1 MRAQRGNGYGVY
13 VKGKST
19 TRVSSGTRC
28 PHWSTLGR
36 KHVDNHGE
44 SPMAHGLPS
53 GLLVHLL
60 RKIPTTRLFNSSG
73 ITQTD
78 DQPWSRV
85 RVKIV
90 GGILDL
96 AGITFYMRMGWSCH
110 VPAHGVRPQLMHIKL
125 KQLCCARVLLALCGS
140 VSASNNIGYMLHMCD
155 V

>member
-1 MRAQRGNGYGVY
+1 MMRAARVLSVEADTAY
-13 VKGKST
+13 T
-19 TRVSSGTRC
+19 LRVSQQPATTRC

-44 SPMAHGLPS
+44 SPMAHGLQS

-60 RKIPTTRLFNSSG
+60 RKIPTTRLFNSG

-85 RVKIV
+85 RA

-96 AGITFYMRMGWSCH
+96 AGITFYKRMGWSSH